1 MTLNFAH
8 RGFSG
13 QYPENTMLAFEK
25 AVEAGADGIELDVQF
40 SKDGKL
46 VIMHDESLLRTAGI
60 DGFVKDYTLEQLKAM
75 DVSGKWGDRYGKME
89 IPTLREY
96 FIRFKDL
103 PIITNVELKTGVF
116 LYPGI
121 EKRTLELIHEFELE
135 DKIIISSFNHYS
147 CLKMKELEEKIP
159 CGLLEESWIVGLG
172 GYVKELGLECVHP
185 QHWYLTD
192 ENMAQLKKQGLRVH
206 AWTVNQPEQM
216 RRLISLGA
224 DIIITNYPDR
234 LTEEL
239 RRIIWQSQK
248 PDWENA
254 GTKK

>member
-8 RGFSG
+8 RGFFRTVSG
-13 QYPENTMLAFEK
+13 KTTMLAFEK

-159 CGLLEESWIVGLG
+159 AVF
-172 GYVKELGLECVHP
+172 
-185 QHWYLTD
+185 
-192 ENMAQLKKQGLRVH
+192 
-206 AWTVNQPEQM
+206 M
-216 RRLISLGA
+216 RKL
-224 DIIITNYPDR
+224 DR
-234 LTEEL
+234 
-239 RRIIWQSQK
+239 RCR
-248 PDWENA
+248 
-254 GTKK
+254 

>member
-103 PIITNVELKTGVF
+103 PIITTVELKTGVF

-159 CGLLEESWIVGLG
+159 CGLLEESWIVGAGKYGRQLG
-172 GYVKELGLECVHP
+172 MDFLHPAYPMVTESYVQDAKDHGLQVN
-185 QHWYLTD
+185 T
-192 ENMAQLKKQGLRVH
+192 
-206 AWTVNQPEQM
+206 WTVNDWDSMEYFARIGVHAIIGNFPDLAEKALNPYRQM
-216 RRLISLGA
+216 RV
-224 DIIITNYPDR
+224 
-234 LTEEL
+234 
-239 RRIIWQSQK
+239 
-248 PDWENA
+248 
-254 GTKK
+254 